1 MNINFISKKIFFDI
15 KIKFVQ
21 KIFFVAKIMLAN
33 VKFVV
38 VNETN
43 VLIDFVKTQ
52 TLGMINRFNNF
63 IYICLYKQ

>member
-21 KIFFVAKIMLAN
+21 KIFYVAKITLAN

-63 IYICLYKQ
+63 IYMPL